1 MARGTPRRPR
11 SWLEDFP
18 RRVRLE
24 AAARAAYPG
33 LRYRRRQRAS
43 GPVDIYQYVQAVPG
57 YEDRRVTVEFDR
69 RAWWAP
75 RIYVDGPSGV
85 DASPHRYA
93 DRGRTRLCV
102 WHPGDP
108 DDRTW
113 VPEDGLLVLFGMIAE
128 HLFKEAWWREHGEW
142 LGEEYPH
149 DELTK
154 DHAPHRPQPARPTM
168 IQAPAPT
175 TTTIAPPAFPASTTA
190 SVAVPTTT
198 PLPGAAPGASSAGL
212 IGAII
217 SGAFLAAMLAGAVN
231 VWMARRRSREEER
244 ARIRNTFA
252 AAFEAY
258 TAYKEFPYAIR
269 RRRLDD
275 PEAERIRLSEAL
287 RAVQE
292 RLSYYLAW
300 TQAEAVEVGQQY
312 ARLIAEAR
320 RVAGQAMHDA
330 WNDPPRA
337 TDPEMNIP
345 QTWSTSVSSRLPR
358 PSTCR
363 PYGSTCPA

>member
-1 MARGTPRRPR
+1 
-11 SWLEDFP
+11 
-18 RRVRLE
+18 
-24 AAARAAYPG
+24 
-33 LRYRRRQRAS
+33 
-43 GPVDIYQYVQAVPG
+43 
-57 YEDRRVTVEFDR
+57 
-69 RAWWAP
+69 
-75 RIYVDGPSGV
+75 
-85 DASPHRYA
+85 
-93 DRGRTRLCV
+93 
-102 WHPGDP
+102 
-108 DDRTW
+108 
-113 VPEDGLLVLFGMIAE
+113 
-128 HLFKEAWWREHGEW
+128 
-142 LGEEYPH
+142 
-149 DELTK
+149 
-154 DHAPHRPQPARPTM
+154 M
-168 IQAPAPT
+168 IQAPGPT
-175 TTTIAPPAFPASTTA
+175 TTTIAPPAFPASTTASVTHA

>member
-1 MARGTPRRPR
+1 
-11 SWLEDFP
+11 
-18 RRVRLE
+18 
-24 AAARAAYPG
+24 
-33 LRYRRRQRAS
+33 
-43 GPVDIYQYVQAVPG
+43 
-57 YEDRRVTVEFDR
+57 
-69 RAWWAP
+69 
-75 RIYVDGPSGV
+75 
-85 DASPHRYA
+85 
-93 DRGRTRLCV
+93 
-102 WHPGDP
+102 
-108 DDRTW
+108 
-113 VPEDGLLVLFGMIAE
+113 
-128 HLFKEAWWREHGEW
+128 
-142 LGEEYPH
+142 
-149 DELTK
+149 
-154 DHAPHRPQPARPTM
+154 M
-168 IQAPAPT
+168 IQAPGPT
-175 TTTIAPPAFPASTTA
+175 TTTIAPPAFPASTTASVTHA

-269 RRRLDD
+269 RRRPND

-292 RLSYYLAW
+292 KLSYYLAW
-300 TQAEAVEVGQQY
+300 TQAESVEVGQQY
-312 ARLIAEAR
+312 GRLVAEAR
-320 RVAGQAMHDA
+320 RVAGGAMHAA

-337 TDPEMNIP
+337 SDPEMNIP
-345 QTWSTSVSSRLPR
+345 PEVVDLRQLGPPR

-363 PYGSTCPA
+363 RCGTIWPA